1 MHSAAHHHRQ
11 TGTNPKRKQ
20 TERQRQKWLLIV
32 FGIAV
37 MGIAVL
43 MLIFSSGTAGAQVP
57 DFTATTLSGETVHL
71 TDYKGQVVMLN
82 FWATWCPPCKAEMP
96 TIQAAYKYY
105 REQGFTVLA
114 INNREQSTQIQPFAN
129 ALALTFPIVLD
140 TDSAL
145 QDTFAIKGYPTS
157 LFISDAGEVYAT
169 HTGMLTPQQLDG
181 YITAGLAKMKS
192 KPAA

>member
-1 MHSAAHHHRQ
+1 MNAATHRHQ
-11 TGTNPKRKQ
+11 MKPKSKQ
-20 TERQRQKWLLIV
+20 TKRQRQKWLLMG
-32 FGIAV
+32 FSIAV
-37 MGIAVL
+37 TGIAVL
-43 MLIFSSGTAGAQVP
+43 MLIFSSGSAGAPVP
-57 DFTATTLSGETVHL
+57 DFTATTLSRETVHL

-96 TIQAAYKYY
+96 TIQAAYKQYH
-105 REQGFTVLA
+105 EQGFTVLA
-114 INNREQSTQIQPFAN
+114 INNREQATQIQPFAN

-181 YITAGLAKMKS
+181 YIATGLAKMQS
-192 KPAA
+192 KPI

>member
-1 MHSAAHHHRQ
+1 MNAATHRHQ
-11 TGTNPKRKQ
+11 MKPKHKQ
-20 TERQRQKWLLIV
+20 TKRQRQKWLLMG
-32 FGIAV
+32 FGIGVA
-37 MGIAVL
+37 GIAVL
-43 MLIFSSGTAGAQVP
+43 MLIFSSGSAGSPVP

-71 TDYKGQVVMLN
+71 TDYRGQVVMLN

-96 TIQAAYKYY
+96 TIQAAYKHYH
-105 REQGFTVLA
+105 EQGFTVLA
-114 INNREQSTQIQPFAN
+114 INNREQATQIQPFAN

-181 YITAGLAKMKS
+181 YIATGLAKMQS
-192 KPAA
+192 KPI

>member
-1 MHSAAHHHRQ
+1 MNAATHQHQ
-11 TGTNPKRKQ
+11 TGTKSKHKQ
-20 TERQRQKWLLIV
+20 IKQQRQKWLLIG
-32 FGIAV
+32 FGIAAT
-37 MGIAVL
+37 GIAVL
-43 MLIFSSGTAGAQVP
+43 MLIFSTGSAGTPVP
-57 DFTATTLSGETVHL
+57 DFTASTLSGETVRL
-71 TDYKGQVVMLN
+71 TNYKGQVVMLN

-105 REQGFTVLA
+105 HEQGFTVLA

-181 YITAGLAKMKS
+181 YITTGLAKMKS
-192 KPAA
+192 KPA

>member
-1 MHSAAHHHRQ
+1 MNAAINQHN
-11 TGTNPKRKQ
+11 TGKKPKHKQ
-20 TERQRQKWLLIV
+20 TKRQRQKWLLMG

-37 MGIAVL
+37 TGIAAL
-43 MLIFSSGTAGAQVP
+43 MLIFSSGSAGSPVP

-96 TIQAAYKYY
+96 TIQAAYKHYH
-105 REQGFTVLA
+105 EQGFTVLA
-114 INNREQSTQIQPFAN
+114 INNREQSVQIQPFAN
-129 ALALTFPIVLD
+129 ALALTFPIILD
-140 TDSAL
+140 TDSIL

-169 HTGMLTPQQLDG
+169 HTGMLTPQQLND
-181 YITAGLAKMKS
+181 YIATGLVKMKS
-192 KPAA
+192 KAA

>member
-1 MHSAAHHHRQ
+1 MNAATHQHHM
-11 TGTNPKRKQ
+11 GTKPKSKRTK
-20 TERQRQKWLLIV
+20 RQRQKWLLMG

-37 MGIAVL
+37 AGIVAL
-43 MLIFSSGTAGAQVP
+43 MLIFSSGSAGAPVP

-96 TIQAAYKYY
+96 TIQAAYNHY
-105 REQGFTVLA
+105 RKQGFTVLA
-114 INNREQSTQIQPFAN
+114 INNREQATQIQPFAN
-129 ALALTFPIVLD
+129 ALALTFPIILD
-140 TDSAL
+140 IGSVL

-169 HTGMLTPQQLDG
+169 HTGMLTPQQLND
-181 YITAGLAKMKS
+181 YIATGLAKMKS
-192 KPAA
+192 KAA

>member
-1 MHSAAHHHRQ
+1 MNAATHQHHR
-11 TGTNPKRKQ
+11 GMEPKHKQ
-20 TERQRQKWLLIV
+20 TKRQRQKWLLIG
-32 FGIAV
+32 FGIGVA
-37 MGIAVL
+37 GIVAL
-43 MLIFSSGTAGAQVP
+43 MLIFSRGSAGSPVP

-96 TIQAAYKYY
+96 TIQIAYKQYH
-105 REQGFTVLA
+105 EQGFTVLA
-114 INNREQSTQIQPFAN
+114 INNREQATQIQPFAN

-181 YITAGLAKMKS
+181 YIATGLAKMQS
-192 KPAA
+192 KPI